1 MLYLSAF
8 ERSADFVKQGRAD
21 FPLNTLEF
29 DLDEFMGLEAG
40 IDLVKD
46 GGSQPVLAN
55 TGNGIQMV
63 SGGTKCL
70 ALFGGQFNHARIFA
84 CK

>member
-46 GGSQPVLAN
+46 GGS
-55 TGNGIQMV
+55 
-63 SGGTKCL
+63 
-70 ALFGGQFNHARIFA
+70 
-84 CK
+84 